1 MWDLEKT
8 ERARKAL
15 LALKNTIYYF
25 ILNNRQ
31 DRKMPKLK
39 EILFQGIERQK
50 KQQAAKRKMLD
61 SLNIDSIESTADYLT
76 DDQFVQLTQNYDK
89 IKINMADLQFHMGML
104 DTKLQMLYLD
114 PSDKREYEKKK

>member
-15 LALKNTIYYF
+15 LALKNTIFYF
-25 ILNNRQ
+25 ILNNRS

-50 KQQAAKRKMLD
+50 KQ
-61 SLNIDSIESTADYLT
+61 
-76 DDQFVQLTQNYDK
+76 
-89 IKINMADLQFHMGML
+89 
-104 DTKLQMLYLD
+104 
-114 PSDKREYEKKK
+114 